1 MFIEGLIT
9 YNDIF
14 PAAGLHTTKFCY
26 QLTANTSEDNKII
39 PSYLFCD
46 HWNCADA
53 ECDEDRKNYDQ
64 EILEGSG
71 RRENYLP
78 RTSKPK
84 PYSAKITVIAGWTH
98 LIAPA

>member
-64 EILEGSG
+64 EILEGK
-71 RRENYLP
+71 RPARKLP
-78 RTSKPK
+78 PSNVQIKTFTAPK
-84 PYSAKITVIAGWTH
+84 SP
-98 LIAPA
+98 